1 MKFVRFEKNQEISY
15 GIVDSEKIIR
25 IEGSPFSGYKETSQ
39 IYGIHDVKIMTPCS
53 PSKIICVGL
62 NFRDHAKELNMPL
75 PREPVLFMKP
85 PTALLEHE
93 GAIIYPH
100 GVEQLDYEAELAVI
114 IKRVCYKVKE
124 AEATQYIMGYT
135 CFNDITARD
144 IQKRDGQWTRAKSY
158 DTFAPLGPSIAT
170 DINPGNLKI
179 QLQVNHE
186 TRQSSQTSNMVFS
199 PRMLISFISQVMTLL
214 PEDVV
219 ACGTPPGVGPLKRGD
234 RVEVMIEEVG
244 TLSNT
249 VQ

>member
-1 MKFVRFEKNQEISY
+1 M
-15 GIVDSEKIIR
+15 
-25 IEGSPFSGYKETSQ
+25 
-39 IYGIHDVKIMTPCS
+39 
-53 PSKIICVGL
+53 
-62 NFRDHAKELNMPL
+62 
-75 PREPVLFMKP
+75 
-85 PTALLEHE
+85 
-93 GAIIYPH
+93 
-100 GVEQLDYEAELAVI
+100 
-114 IKRVCYKVKE
+114 KE